1 MDLTQLSDDD
11 LKRLYNNDY
20 SGISDEA
27 KQSLNTQTQ
36 QIVEQQQQQQA
47 QQQAQIQAQQGPG
60 DWAMQNV
67 VAPVTGAATT
77 AGNLIA
83 GHPLIAAGAAGA
95 WKANKMANAWQ
106 SAAAQRAA
114 AEQLTANTDLY
125 RSLMSNQTKADAEIR
140 QLIKKH
146 PDAASRPAD
155 VIRQIE
161 TLEQRSANLG
171 NQITEAG
178 KAIKPITPTEQPS
191 IIQRGMDIASKMR
204 QFAAERVI
212 PSMGQAARSAINPV
226 TVGIG
231 SMLYSPSTG
240 PDVPQSGPYKGMEL
254 NPRTRRPWT
263 PQELAQYR

>member
-1 MDLTQLSDDD
+1 MDLSQLSDDD

-20 SGISDEA
+20 NGLSEETKQIVNSQAAA
-27 KQSLNTQTQ
+27 KQQAEQTQ
-36 QIVEQQQQQQA
+36 LA
-47 QQQAQIQAQQGPG
+47 QQQAQMQAQQGPG

-67 VAPVTGAATT
+67 VTPVTGGAIT

-83 GHPLIAAGAAGA
+83 DHPLIAAGAAGA

-114 AEQLTANTDLY
+114 SEQLTANTDLY

-140 QLIKKH
+140 QLLKQH
-146 PDAASRPAD
+146 PDPTTRPAD
-155 VIRQIE
+155 ITRQIE
-161 TLEQRSANLG
+161 SLGQRSANLG

-178 KAIKPITPTEQPS
+178 KAIKPITPAEQPS